1 MKILF
6 IGDIVGSVGREVVR
20 ENLPKLKEQYQIDLV
35 IGNGENAA
43 HGKGITKKIYRQL
56 LSYGIDII
64 TMGNHTFSKNDLYSF
79 IDEAERMVRPANK
92 IGRAHV

>member
-64 TMGNHTFSKNDLYSF
+64 TWGIILSQ
-79 IDEAERMVRPANK
+79 RMIYIHLLMKLSAWFALPIWNLLM
-92 IGRAHV
+92 